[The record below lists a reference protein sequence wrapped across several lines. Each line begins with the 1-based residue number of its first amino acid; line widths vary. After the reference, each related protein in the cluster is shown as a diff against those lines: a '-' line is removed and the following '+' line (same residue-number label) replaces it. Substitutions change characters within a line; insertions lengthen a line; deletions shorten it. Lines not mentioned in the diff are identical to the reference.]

1 MSILHV
7 TDCSEYMGIL
17 SVHLYAM
24 VQGDPKQGV
33 AQFCEEEH
41 IDLLIISSRSA
52 GRLRKTF
59 SGGSVSS
66 YLINKV
72 SCPCLVFPLKCLGF
86 TETEELT
93 RSMTMACTKED
104 EEGEEN
110 DEEDEVSIVS
120 SLRAE
125 LQRKNQII
133 DSLMEEIRQLKE
145 SKSP

>member
-1 MSILHV
+1 M
-7 TDCSEYMGIL
+7 
-17 SVHLYAM
+17 
-24 VQGDPKQGV
+24 QGDPKQNV

-86 TETEELT
+86 SETEELT
-93 RSMTMACTKED
+93 RSMTLAYTKEG
-104 EEGEEN
+104 EEGEEG
-110 DEEDEVSIVS
+110 EEDEVSIVD

-125 LQRKNQII
+125 LTRKNQII
-133 DSLMEEIRQLKE
+133 DSLMEEIRQLKA
-145 SKSP
+145 SQSP

>member
-1 MSILHV
+1 M
-7 TDCSEYMGIL
+7 
-17 SVHLYAM
+17 
-24 VQGDPKQGV
+24 QGDPKQNV

-93 RSMTMACTKED
+93 RSMTMACTKEG
-104 EEGEEN
+104 EEGEEE
-110 DEEDEVSIVS
+110 EEDEVSIVN

-125 LQRKNQII
+125 LTRKNQII
-133 DSLMEEIRQLKE
+133 DSLVEEIRQLKA
-145 SKSP
+145 SQSP